1 MNIIIYFDIETF
13 YFIFKLISNNRSSL
27 NQLTTFQNNTRT
39 PSHHYL
45 QSTITNTT
53 SGLGSN
59 YTSYTTDPIHS
70 SLSSLVS
77 DVNSKHPK
85 SKFILE
91 PSNTFVED
99 DVTETNDVNDMYVPE
114 MDNRNYVSPM
124 KAQNYDFYNGKLS
137 WHVDYLVL
145 N

>member
-1 MNIIIYFDIETF
+1 MSIPSD
-13 YFIFKLISNNRSSL
+13 NRSSL

-39 PSHHYL
+39 PSHNYL

-85 SKFILE
+85 SKFNLE
-91 PSNTFVED
+91 ASNTFVED
-99 DVTETNDVNDMYVPE
+99 DVTETNDIIEDNNLYVPE
-114 MDNRNYVSPM
+114 IDDRSYVSPL
-124 KAQNYDFYNGKLS
+124 KTQNYDLYGGKLIIR
-137 WHVDYLVL
+137 D
-145 N
+145 

>member
-1 MNIIIYFDIETF
+1 MIIINYFDIAF

-99 DVTETNDVNDMYVPE
+99 DVTETNDLNDDNNLYVPE
-114 MDNRNYVSPM
+114 MVNRNYVSPM

-137 WHVDYLVL
+137 L
-145 N
+145 NVY